1 MVSVAFSCEYYRLTC
16 FSILFFHLQMLTLLC
31 LHQLL
36 VHVHVDAC
44 TCIWFLK
51 ITFNL
56 TTAAHIMAQVILAAP
71 SQVERYTSILELLI
85 NHGLDLNAIDRS
97 GCLPV
102 CFTRISFDSEHV
114 HVHVYVQSY
123 SCTCMFW
130 EFHVSFCLRGG
141 FFQLNVHLNRRLP
154 TEISIRC
161 VFSQDFTS

>member
-36 VHVHVDAC
+36 VHVHVDEC

-51 ITFNL
+51 ITFHL

-97 GCLPV
+97 PSTLLRLG
-102 CFTRISFDSEHV
+102 T
-114 HVHVYVQSY
+114 
-123 SCTCMFW
+123 CT
-130 EFHVSFCLRGG
+130 L
-141 FFQLNVHLNRRLP
+141 LA
-154 TEISIRC
+154 EISIRC
-161 VFSQDFTS
+161 VFSQEVMNLLSKPNSTFKASRYMYYIITKL